1 MRIEHGDA
9 IVLEGIV
16 RGSFLVSVAKWADT
30 LMRITLS
37 PNHSMLL

>member
-16 RGSFLVSVAKWADT
+16 RGGLFLSAWRNG
-30 LMRITLS
+30 RIY
-37 PNHSMLL
+37 